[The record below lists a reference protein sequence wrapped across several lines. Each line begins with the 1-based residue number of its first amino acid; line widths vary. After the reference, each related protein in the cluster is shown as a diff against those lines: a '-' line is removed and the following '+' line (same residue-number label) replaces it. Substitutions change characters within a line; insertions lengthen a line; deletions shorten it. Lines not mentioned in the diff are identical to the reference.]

1 MNKVEIIVK
10 TLFARIVFEESL
22 VGILVVPW
30 LIGGTGFLCWKDVN
44 KARMGAA
51 LFQNFSNTFFLAK
64 VLLWEILDTQVILAG
79 NLFDLR
85 NQFIPQSLCKLRV
98 VSDTDYFLISFGL
111 GNKYMQMSLQERE
124 PESIV
129 QLRPQWYL

>member
-1 MNKVEIIVK
+1 M
-10 TLFARIVFEESL
+10 
-22 VGILVVPW
+22 
-30 LIGGTGFLCWKDVN
+30 GT
-44 KARMGAA
+44 A
-51 LFQNFSNTFFLAK
+51 LFQNFSNIFFLAK
-64 VLLWEILDTQVILAG
+64 VLFWERLDTQVILAG

>member
-30 LIGGTGFLCWKDVN
+30 LIGGTGFLYWKDVN
-44 KARMGAA
+44 KIRMGTA
-51 LFQNFSNTFFLAK
+51 LFQNFSNIFFLAK
-64 VLLWEILDTQVILAG
+64 VLFWEILDTQVILAG

>member
-30 LIGGTGFLCWKDVN
+30 LIGGTGFLYWKDVN
-44 KARMGAA
+44 KTRMGAR

-85 NQFIPQSLCKLRV
+85 NQFIPQSLCKLRI

-111 GNKYMQMSLQERE
+111 AELTQK
-124 PESIV
+124 V
-129 QLRPQWYL
+129 